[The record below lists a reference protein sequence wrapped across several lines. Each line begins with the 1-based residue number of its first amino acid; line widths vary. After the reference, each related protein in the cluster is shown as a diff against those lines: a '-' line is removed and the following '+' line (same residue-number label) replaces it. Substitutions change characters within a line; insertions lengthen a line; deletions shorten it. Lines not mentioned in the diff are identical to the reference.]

1 MAGLTRGSDMAEKN
15 TGISAD
21 TYIGTGFVEAPP
33 RVSEWRRFIRVF
45 FQRKLVI
52 FGLVVLLIVIICA
65 IFAPL
70 IAPYDPYIGNL
81 SDSLAQ
87 PSWKYLLGTDIQGRD
102 TLSRLIYGSQTA
114 LIVGFLTTVTSAIA
128 GTFLGLVAGYFG
140 GVINM
145 VIMRAMDALMGFPM
159 LLLALLI
166 SAVLGSGI
174 QNVIIALAVATLPG
188 YARVMQGLT
197 LSIRENDYIMAERAM
212 GSDNTRIMMNHILP
226 NTLAPMIVLVTLQLG
241 TIILAEAGLS
251 FLGIGI
257 TPPGAAWGSMVYD
270 GYRFLLSNP
279 VLSFAPGLAIMLV
292 VFAFNMVG
300 DGLRDALDPRLR
312 GIL

>member
-1 MAGLTRGSDMAEKN
+1 MAEKN
-15 TGISAD
+15 TGIPANTD
-21 TYIGTGFVEAPP
+21 IGAGFIETPP
-33 RVSEWRRFIRVF
+33 RVSEWHRFIRVF

-114 LIVGFLTTVTSAIA
+114 LIVGFVTTVTAAIA

-140 GVINM
+140 GIVNM

-174 QNVIIALAVATLPG
+174 WNVIIALGVATLPG

-197 LSIRENDYIMAERAM
+197 LSIRENDYIMAVRAM
-212 GSDNTRIMMNHILP
+212 GSGNQRIMMGHILP
-226 NTLAPMIVLVTLQLG
+226 NTLPPMIVLVTLQLG
-241 TIILAEAGLS
+241 SIILAEAGLS

-279 VLSFAPGLAIMLV
+279 ILSFAPGLAIMLV